1 MDQKTADLLAQISL
15 LLAQVSQLAP
25 KAEVPVQAVAV
36 DPTVGNTPGGLPM
49 GTYSGPTVAV
59 TANGARAT
67 GETRYWP
74 VPLLGQNWLGYLM
87 YLSGIKRPDGLPYV
101 PAQYRAQIST
111 VIGSPNNPT
120 DQKQF
125 PWHAD
130 DFCYPEEWRT
140 QAQWDQIEREK
151 QNWAPWNAAMQQR
164 HEDAPYGGI
173 TL

>member
-25 KAEVPVQAVAV
+25 KAQAPVQAVAV

-59 TANGARAT
+59 TATGARAT

-74 VPLLGQNWLGYLM
+74 VPLTGENWFGYLM
-87 YLSGIKRPDGLPYV
+87 RMCSVKRADGLPYV
-101 PAQYRAQIST
+101 PAQYRAQISN
-111 VIGSPNNPT
+111 VLLGGGPT
-120 DQKQF
+120 RQADF
-125 PWHAD
+125 PLQAD
-130 DFCYPEEWRT
+130 AFAYPEQWRT
-140 QAQWDQIEREK
+140 QAQWDQAAKDEAG
-151 QNWAPWNAAMQQR
+151 WADTHRRMQQ
-164 HEDAPYGGI
+164 EPVDAPYGGI